1 MNEQIV
7 SILYKRINGT
17 TLTYEEEL
25 LLEGW
30 MADSPRNREL
40 YEEVMDPAKLKSEI
54 QEMLGYDSRGLWK
67 KIMRELPSKKNK
79 VIPLYRR
86 AMFRYVAAAIVVAA
100 IGAGVYFYMNNKNP
114 GTTMSTVEP
123 ATAKP
128 SGDMAPGMEKAVLI
142 LADGTKIILDNS
154 ANGEIARQGGTAVL
168 KEDGLLAYN
177 TKQQAQGGKVLYN
190 TIQTGRAEQ
199 FSSLVLSDGSKIWL
213 NSVSS
218 IRFPTAFSGDERVV
232 EVTGEVYFEVA
243 KNIAK
248 PFRVITKGMSVEV
261 LGTQFNVNAY
271 DDEALVRTTL
281 IEGSVRVNNNNKV
294 MVMQPGQQ
302 ALMIPQGA
310 LTIRNDIDTREAIA
324 WKNGIF
330 LFPKSD
336 MKTIMRQV
344 SRWYGVDV
352 VFEDAIP
359 GYFVATLPR
368 NVPVSKLLTMF
379 EMAGGVHF
387 EIDEAKRVIT
397 VRQ

>member
-154 ANGEIARQGGTAVL
+154 ANGEIARQGGH
-168 KEDGLLAYN
+168 
-177 TKQQAQGGKVLYN
+177 GG
-190 TIQTGRAEQ
+190 
-199 FSSLVLSDGSKIWL
+199 
-213 NSVSS
+213 
-218 IRFPTAFSGDERVV
+218 
-232 EVTGEVYFEVA
+232 
-243 KNIAK
+243 
-248 PFRVITKGMSVEV
+248 
-261 LGTQFNVNAY
+261 
-271 DDEALVRTTL
+271 
-281 IEGSVRVNNNNKV
+281 IEGRRVACV
-294 MVMQPGQQ
+294 
-302 ALMIPQGA
+302 
-310 LTIRNDIDTREAIA
+310 
-324 WKNGIF
+324 
-330 LFPKSD
+330 
-336 MKTIMRQV
+336 
-344 SRWYGVDV
+344 
-352 VFEDAIP
+352 
-359 GYFVATLPR
+359 
-368 NVPVSKLLTMF
+368 
-379 EMAGGVHF
+379 
-387 EIDEAKRVIT
+387 
-397 VRQ
+397 